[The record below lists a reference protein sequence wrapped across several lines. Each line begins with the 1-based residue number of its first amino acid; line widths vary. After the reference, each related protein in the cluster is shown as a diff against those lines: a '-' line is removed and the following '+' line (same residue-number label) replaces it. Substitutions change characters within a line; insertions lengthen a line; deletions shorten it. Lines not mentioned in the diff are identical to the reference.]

1 MDGAPI
7 LIESSCI
14 NKLPVSQHKRKGGC
28 IKNKLFDTL
37 FLYIAIE
44 SAKIIKRPIFGD
56 FPKIF
61 DSRGV

>member
-1 MDGAPI
+1 MHEI
-7 LIESSCI
+7 YI
-14 NKLPVSQHKRKGGC
+14 NTIQDFNNYQGGC

>member
-1 MDGAPI
+1 MTI
-7 LIESSCI
+7 T
-14 NKLPVSQHKRKGGC
+14 VSYLLNLAKRFGKSVCFIGGC

-44 SAKIIKRPIFGD
+44 SAKIFKRPIFGD

>member
-1 MDGAPI
+1 MQEIFLNTVQDF
-7 LIESSCI
+7 
-14 NKLPVSQHKRKGGC
+14 NDYQRGC

-44 SAKIIKRPIFGD
+44 SAKIIKQPIFGD

>member
-1 MDGAPI
+1 M
-7 LIESSCI
+7 ESGLFLYELNI
-14 NKLPVSQHKRKGGC
+14 KYKTARWVVGGC